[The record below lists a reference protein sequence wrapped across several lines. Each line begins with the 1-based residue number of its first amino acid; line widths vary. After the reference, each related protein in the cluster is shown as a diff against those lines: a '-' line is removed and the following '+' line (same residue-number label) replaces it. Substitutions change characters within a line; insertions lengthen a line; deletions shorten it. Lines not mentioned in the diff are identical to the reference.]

1 VGVGGHEVDRS
12 DPERISSKLQSRHGS
27 VVSVSKPNS
36 AANLPRAEAGEE
48 APLDGIAQ
56 RISTAISMGMLSVG
70 ERLPP
75 ELELANQFGVAVATL
90 RKALARLRAQ
100 GIVETRRGR
109 NGGTFIVQTPFPSDQ
124 TLQFELR
131 QSSLVALRDFFDEH
145 AAVSGMA
152 ARLAAERLE
161 PGSHTRLAEFA
172 FATREARTSREK
184 SMADSRFHFEIA
196 VLSHSPRLLAAE
208 QRLHS
213 ELSPFLWSEG
223 ICQVPMQQAFSEHV
237 ALAMAIEQRQPEESQ
252 RLAIG
257 HVMNN
262 RGFIMDAK
270 LRLERLEGNDAR

>member
-1 VGVGGHEVDRS
+1 MR
-12 DPERISSKLQSRHGS
+12 QGS
-27 VVSVSKPNS
+27 VVSVTKPSSN
-36 AANLPRAEAGEE
+36 AAKERAEAADEV
-48 APLDGIAQ
+48 PLDGIAQ

-124 TLQFELR
+124 TLQQELR
-131 QSSLVALRDFFDEH
+131 QSSVVALRDFFDEH
-145 AAVSGMA
+145 AAISGMA
-152 ARLAAERLE
+152 AKLAAERLE
-161 PGSHTRLAEFA
+161 PGSRTRLAEFA
-172 FATREARTSREK
+172 FAAREAQSSREK
-184 SMADSRFHFEIA
+184 SMADSRFHIEIA
-196 VLSHSPRLLAAE
+196 VLSQSPRLLAAE

-223 ICQVPMQQAFSEHV
+223 ICRVPVQQAFSEHV
-237 ALAMAIEQRQPEESQ
+237 AIAMAIEQRQADESS
-252 RLAIG
+252 RLAVA
-257 HVMNN
+257 HVAGN

-270 LRLERLEGNDAR
+270 FRLERLGE